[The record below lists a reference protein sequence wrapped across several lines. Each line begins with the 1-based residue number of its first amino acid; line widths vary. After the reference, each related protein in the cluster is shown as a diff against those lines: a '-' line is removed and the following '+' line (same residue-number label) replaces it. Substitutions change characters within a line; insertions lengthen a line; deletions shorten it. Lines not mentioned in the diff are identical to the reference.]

1 MDTGRGQGGEAEKQP
16 GIDFGCVGTAMHQE
30 LMAQERQTENEGAT
44 SSRGEQTEIRENK
57 VVVAVVVEEAVETK
71 WRSCT
76 NSELELWP
84 PDKVRP
90 EDNNQLP

>member
-16 GIDFGCVGTAMHQE
+16 GIDFGCVGTAIHQE
-30 LMAQERQTENEGAT
+30 MMAQERQTENEGAT
-44 SSRGEQTEIRENK
+44 SGGEQTEIRENN
-57 VVVAVVVEEAVETK
+57 VVVVVVVVVEAVETK

>member
-30 LMAQERQTENEGAT
+30 MMAQERQTENEDAT

-57 VVVAVVVEEAVETK
+57 VVVVVVEEAVETK

-76 NSELELWP
+76 NSELELGP
-84 PDKVRP
+84 PDKVGL
-90 EDNNQLP
+90 EDNNQLL